1 MKKKR
6 FKMRKK
12 WLGTGKEVDL
22 KMNGCGLF
30 ADEAFKP
37 KHGH

>member
-1 MKKKR
+1 
-6 FKMRKK
+6 MRKK
-12 WLGTGKEVDL
+12 WLGTGKEAGV
-22 KMNGCGLF
+22 KMHTCGLF